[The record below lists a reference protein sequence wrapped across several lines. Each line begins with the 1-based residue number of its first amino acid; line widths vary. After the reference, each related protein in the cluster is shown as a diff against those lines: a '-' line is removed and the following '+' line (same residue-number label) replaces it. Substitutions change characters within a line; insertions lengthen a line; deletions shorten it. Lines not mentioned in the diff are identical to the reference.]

1 MYCLCPPLKCNLH
14 EGRVFVSLSIA
25 LVPLVHSIVTHIS
38 QRLNKQL
45 TNESMT
51 APFDL
56 YEVGKSVRLII
67 TYFKILLLFFAFK
80 MYRS

>member
-1 MYCLCPPLKCNLH
+1 M
-14 EGRVFVSLSIA
+14 RA

-56 YEVGKSVRLII
+56 YEVGKSVRLSHILKFYC
-67 TYFKILLLFFAFK
+67 YFLHLKCTDPKAVLTRFK
-80 MYRS
+80 SNPCH